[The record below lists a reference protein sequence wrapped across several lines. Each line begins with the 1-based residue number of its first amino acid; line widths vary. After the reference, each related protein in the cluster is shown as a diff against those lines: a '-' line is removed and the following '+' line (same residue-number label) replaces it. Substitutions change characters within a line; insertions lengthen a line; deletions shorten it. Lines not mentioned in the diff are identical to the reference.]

1 MKEDSD
7 RESELEKWAKQTKNS
22 FWIRFWVVEFLSK
35 FQSDPTVGSK
45 VTPLFVKHA
54 HIASL
59 IFALLDKS
67 SLNNDEMFGRCRTA
81 LTDN

>member
-7 RESELEKWAKQTKNS
+7 WESEPEKWAKRIIDW
-22 FWIRFWVVEFLSK
+22 FRIRFWIVEFLSK
-35 FQSDPTVGSK
+35 FQSNPTVRSK

-59 IFALLDKS
+59 S
-67 SLNNDEMFGRCRTA
+67 
-81 LTDN
+81 